1 VVAPHRV
8 RLERHRA
15 ELTARVRSLQHS
27 FDEMV
32 AASRDSNADDEHDPE
47 GATIAFERA
56 QLVAVLKQATA
67 DLDELDAAVRRL
79 DDGTYGVCE
88 RCGLPIAP
96 ARLEAR
102 PAARRCIGCA
112 ALGLNPAGSGDHEA
126 GAELG
131 RVAVEER
138 VVAFGPST

>member
-1 VVAPHRV
+1 MPVPRS
-8 RLERHRA
+8 RLERNRI
-15 ELTARVRSLQHS
+15 ELAARVQSLQRS

-56 QLVAVLKQATA
+56 QLVAVLRQANA
-67 DLDELDAAVRRL
+67 DLVEIDTAIHRL
-79 DDGTYGVCE
+79 EDGSYGVCE

-102 PAARRCIGCA
+102 PAARRCIACA
-112 ALGLNPAGSGDHEA
+112 AHA
-126 GAELG
+126 
-131 RVAVEER
+131 
-138 VVAFGPST
+138 